1 MTSADLPALLAIADI
16 VHPTYPEDA
25 AVFQERLALFP
36 AGCLVLE
43 FHPLLTSPIKGEG
56 HDGGV
61 APSKAL
67 PLDGGGLGE
76 GDAHQRESNR
86 EKGHLIGYII
96 SHPWTYASPPALNSL
111 LGALPALPT
120 TYYIHDI
127 ALLPEARGTG
137 AANAVVAKL
146 IELAEELGL
155 PNLSLVAVNNS
166 VAFWQ
171 RHGFALTAIP
181 ALDAK
186 LRSYDEAARF
196 MVRATAETSATE

>member
-1 MTSADLPALLAIADI
+1 MTEVRPIWRPMAPADLPALLAVADI
-16 VHPTYPEDA
+16 VHPSYPEDA
-25 AVFQERLALFP
+25 AVFEERLALFP

-43 FHPLLTSPIKGEG
+43 L
-56 HDGGV
+56 
-61 APSKAL
+61 PST
-67 PLDGGGLGE
+67 
-76 GDAHQRESNR
+76 N
-86 EKGHLIGYII
+86 LIGYIL
-96 SHPWTYASPPALNSL
+96 SHPWTYAAPPALNSL
-111 LGALPALPT
+111 LRALPMPPT

-137 AANAVVAKL
+137 AANAVVAQL
-146 IELAEELGL
+146 IELAQTLHL

-171 RHGFALTAIP
+171 RHGFVLTAIP

-196 MVRATAETSATE
+196 MVRAID

>member
-1 MTSADLPALLAIADI
+1 MTLADLPALLNVADI
-16 VHPTYPEDA
+16 VHPNYPEDPG
-25 AVFQERLALFP
+25 VFEERLALFS

-43 FHPLLTSPIKGEG
+43 HHPLLASPIEGEG
-56 HDGGV
+56 HEGGD
-61 APSKAL
+61 SRFRTL

-76 GDAHQRESNR
+76 GDGWQGGGDR
-86 EKGHLIGYII
+86 EKGRRLIGYIL
-96 SHPWTYASPPALNSL
+96 SHPWTYAAPPALNSL
-111 LGALPALPT
+111 LGALPAPPT

-127 ALLPEARGTG
+127 ALLHEARGTG

-171 RHGFALTAIP
+171 RHGFVLTAIP

-196 MVRATAETSATE
+196 MVRAIA